1 MTLLIEN
8 TSTTDFI
15 KSIQEQQTQIGQLKP
30 ENNVLRKRIETL
42 ENI

>member
-15 KSIQEQQTQIGQLKP
+15 KSIQEQQSQIEDLQR
-30 ENNVLRKRIETL
+30 EIQLRKNRK
-42 ENI
+42 